1 MAVSAFRSTSKRGSL
16 GASTTTISST
26 KENNTEELGK
36 KIPPRRSRSVSALSR
51 TSYEKSSS
59 SAASNILEFSNKR
72 DNPLFCSSSPSPPDE
87 LESKPMVG
95 ISKSSA
101 NATNIIDSVNK
112 STRASVS
119 DSRRG
124 RSVTRSSDLSNQFLG
139 HRKEVGRSLSRVDTG
154 RRPRSVSR
162 GHYGSRESEV
172 INDCSSA
179 ANLRNKRIGNVVG
192 SGQSNSSGLSK
203 QTRILQTWMS
213 RSPLSESSD
222 GSVACVQDLNWE
234 DVRSTSSYSEAEEK
248 TIKAVFEQ
256 MKSSQSDHVAS
267 DAGGGGIY
275 ETVRSEVRRAVS
287 EIRTDLENAIRRNN
301 PSVITTTNIADIP
314 PESVNP
320 DAIELVSDIRR
331 EYATKLEQSQERAR
345 KLRADLAVEEL
356 RGEELGRILKEILPD
371 PKTPETLKSRQR
383 RKTSIERRKM
393 SKRLT
398 EEAMNFFDECVSIST
413 FDSSDFSAPED
424 PPFGSV
430 LAADPACGSGIFPC
444 HSSSASTTY
453 CSNDHLNHNKEIDN
467 EAQCLISH
475 EDYNPTAESSTAKE
489 ALSGSSTLCG
499 SAHFSSA
506 QKPVETDGFHDI
518 RNFIRKFE
526 KEFQK
531 DGLEI
536 ARSSYNADD
545 YDLRLSA
552 ESLVFDKVIY
562 KNRIVSGGLLL
573 CHFSIS

>member
-287 EIRTDLENAIRRNN
+287 EIRTDLEN
-301 PSVITTTNIADIP
+301 VD
-314 PESVNP
+314 
-320 DAIELVSDIRR
+320 
-331 EYATKLEQSQERAR
+331 
-345 KLRADLAVEEL
+345 RADGTHQW
-356 RGEELGRILKEILPD
+356 R
-371 PKTPETLKSRQR
+371 
-383 RKTSIERRKM
+383 
-393 SKRLT
+393 
-398 EEAMNFFDECVSIST
+398 
-413 FDSSDFSAPED
+413 SDA
-424 PPFGSV
+424 
-430 LAADPACGSGIFPC
+430 
-444 HSSSASTTY
+444 
-453 CSNDHLNHNKEIDN
+453 
-467 EAQCLISH
+467 
-475 EDYNPTAESSTAKE
+475 
-489 ALSGSSTLCG
+489 
-499 SAHFSSA
+499 
-506 QKPVETDGFHDI
+506 
-518 RNFIRKFE
+518 
-526 KEFQK
+526 
-531 DGLEI
+531 
-536 ARSSYNADD
+536 
-545 YDLRLSA
+545 RLSA
-552 ESLVFDKVIY
+552 LIPS
-562 KNRIVSGGLLL
+562 
-573 CHFSIS
+573 